1 MKRLTLFAALA
12 LAACAHTDK
21 PTNPKYEEQK
31 AADETP
37 PAQGKT
43 KAKAPKSES
52 GIQLASSPTDAL
64 THDGLISVEK
74 ALVVRG
80 YLDRERGSFDERVKD
95 AMARFQKK
103 EGLPATGAPDRESV
117 RRLGLHTED
126 VFKDERSGKSGVR
139 AE

>member
-1 MKRLTLFAALA
+1 MRRFILSCALA

-31 AADETP
+31 AADETR
-37 PAQGKT
+37 AQGKT
-43 KAKAPKSES
+43 PRKAPKSES

-64 THDGLISVEK
+64 THDGLIRVEK

-80 YLDRERGSFDERVKD
+80 YLDQERPSFDERVKD
-95 AMARFQKK
+95 AMAKFQKK
-103 EGLPATGAPDRESV
+103 EGLPSTGAPDRETI

-126 VFKDERSGKSGVR
+126 VFKDERSGKSGQR